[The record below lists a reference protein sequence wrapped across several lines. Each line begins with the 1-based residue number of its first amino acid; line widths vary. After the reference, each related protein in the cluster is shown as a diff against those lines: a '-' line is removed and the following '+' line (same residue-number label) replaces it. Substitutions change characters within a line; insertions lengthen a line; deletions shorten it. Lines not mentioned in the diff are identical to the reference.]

1 MMRPIKA
8 RLRLSIAI
16 AVLTAAGAVGALIGT
31 GHPTLLSNPTAA
43 SHYHPCHK
51 HC

>member
-1 MMRPIKA
+1 MRALKA

-16 AVLTAAGAVGALIGT
+16 AVLIAAATAGALIGS
-31 GHPTLLSNPTAA
+31 GHPALLSNPTAA